1 MYILF
6 GILVFGLLIV
16 VHESGHF
23 LVAKLCGVLVNEF
36 SIGVGPLLFQRQGRE
51 TTFSLRLVP
60 LMAYC
65 ALEGEGESDNPR
77 AFTAAAPWKRF
88 LILAAGSTAN
98 LLLGLLIVLLMY
110 APVNTYATTTITGFA
125 QGCPAHGEEWL
136 MEGDKILSIN
146 GKAVLLYNDIPTLL
160 SLDQDEKVDIVV
172 QRGEKRVRLDQV
184 PLGLREYEEEG
195 QKVLRYGLSF
205 GVVEAGPLERLRY
218 GFYYTV
224 DFARMTFWGLE
235 MLFSGSVGMKDLQ
248 GPVGVVGTMNSV
260 GKSAGSVLGG
270 LLNVLYLGAFISV
283 NVGVM
288 NLLPFPGLDGGQIVL
303 LAINTLSEKM
313 FRRKVP
319 LRVQQYLNMAGLVLL
334 LGLGIVVAFHDVFR
348 LIQR

>member
-1 MYILF
+1 
-6 GILVFGLLIV
+6 V
-16 VHESGHF
+16 
-23 LVAKLCGVLVNEF
+23 VAKLCGVLVNEF

-51 TTFSLRLVP
+51 TKFSLRLVP

-77 AFTAAAPWKRF
+77 AFTVAPPWKRF

-98 LLLGLLIVLLMY
+98 LLLGLLIVLMMY
-110 APVNTYATTTITGFA
+110 APVKTYATTTITGFA
-125 QGCPAHGEEWL
+125 QGCPAQGEEWL
-136 MEGDKILSIN
+136 LEGDKILSIN
-146 GKAVLLYNDIPTLL
+146 GKGILLYNDITTLL
-160 SLDQDEKVDIVV
+160 SLDQDEKVDMVV
-172 QRGEKRVRLDQV
+172 QRGEKRIRLDQV
-184 PLGLREYEEEG
+184 PLGLREYEEKG
-195 QKVLRYGLSF
+195 QKVLRYGLNF
-205 GVVEAGPLERLRY
+205 GIEEAGPLERLRY

-235 MLFSGSVGMKDLQ
+235 MLFNGTVGMKDLQ

-303 LAINTLSEKM
+303 LVINTLSEKL

-319 LRVQQYLNMAGLVLL
+319 LRVQQYLNLAGLVLL
-334 LGLGIVVAFHDVFR
+334 LGLGIVVAFHDVFK